1 MKILEKIKLKEIL
14 IFLCVISL
22 FYLSSYLQLIP
33 LKFLN
38 WDIKNISTSQAIILM
53 TFSNLCL
60 TIIYI
65 IFYYNSL
72 KKDLKTFFNNLML
85 NLNTALI
92 YWIVG
97 IILMFVC
104 NLIISLINGGNI
116 AGNEQSV
123 RNMIS
128 VIPSLMLVN
137 AGILAPFNEEII
149 FRKSLGD
156 IFNNKWL
163 FVFFSFLLFGGA
175 HVIGNIKSII
185 DILYIVPYGL
195 LGASFALAYKKT
207 DTIFTSFTMHMVH
220 NTLAVVLLILVGAV

>member
-72 KKDLKTFFNNLML
+72 KKDLKTFLNNLML
-85 NLNTALI
+85 NLITALI

-97 IILMFVC
+97 IILMFAC